1 MVCYTP
7 LTIRRVATI
16 SALFRAVRICLE
28 RPDVAEFLSVFAA
41 VATKDNPEGS
51 AVLAHWRFEFV
62 SSTAVVAVITTPS
75 RTTSIQQ
82 SSPLAPANQTRSS
95 LYWGGTT
102 MVLSLMMGERLLSK

>member
-1 MVCYTP
+1 MVCYAP

-62 SSTAVVAVITTPS
+62 SSTAVVPVNHNTVSHDFYPAVVPVS
-75 RTTSIQQ
+75 TSKPDTVQF
-82 SSPLAPANQTRSS
+82 
-95 LYWGGTT
+95 
-102 MVLSLMMGERLLSK
+102 VLGRDDDGVVLNDG